1 MARNEVARDESRR
14 SEALA
19 AGADPRFRTAK
30 AWGARQK
37 EGFLDFV
44 PTNTVR
50 TSLGTTVAGFRRGKR
65 MDGTV
70 STTRAR
76 LNLKALLN

>member
-1 MARNEVARDESRR
+1 MARNEVARDESRG

-19 AGADPRFRTAK
+19 AGADPRFRTPK
-30 AWGARQK
+30 AWGTRQK

-50 TSLGTTVAGFRRGKR
+50 SSSERQWLDLGEGKGWMER
-65 MDGTV
+65 
-70 STTRAR
+70 
-76 LNLKALLN
+76 